1 MESKIFLDEN
11 HIQGNCISKYRYGL
25 YYNNELISLMTF
37 GKSRFKDE
45 FELLRFCN
53 KLGYNVVG
61 GASKLFFHFLKDH
74 EEIKEVISYADRRW
88 SVGNL
93 YFKLRI

>member
-1 MESKIFLDEN
+1 MLVYYGQNTKIYARKTICKEVSYNESKIFLDEN

-25 YYNNELISLMTF
+25 YYNDELISIMTF

-53 KLGYNVVG
+53 KKYENIIGR
-61 GASKLFFHFLKDH
+61 SF
-74 EEIKEVISYADRRW
+74 
-88 SVGNL
+88 
-93 YFKLRI
+93 